1 MLFWKKTDK
10 TISKRPLSKKTL
22 PFQLTPYF
30 WAIFS
35 WLPSLS
41 KFQKQDL
48 KLGGRKLCTVK
59 DFRKYEKLEYKKNKL
74 KLDIDFLN
82 NCKRLGVFLKFLI
95 FKLPNVSIKD
105 ALSIHKRL
113 LCSAINKCNKDRR
126 HLPKELSPSKTF
138 LSTQL
143 STIDFYIITKSNI
156 I

>member
-82 NCKRLGVFLKFLI
+82 NCKRLGVYLKFLI

-105 ALSIHKRL
+105 ALSIHKRF
-113 LCSAINKCNKDRR
+113 LCSAINKCNKERR

-143 STIDFYIITKSNI
+143 STIDFYILTKSNI